1 MCRFLEL
8 SAVLW
13 YKRDM
18 NYIVFDLEWN
28 QCPYGK
34 AMENA
39 QLPFEIIEIGAVKLN
54 EKKEILS
61 SYHQYIRPVIYRQ
74 IHFRTKEVI
83 GITMDDL
90 KEGMLFHDA
99 ASDFFKWC
107 GTGFRFCTWGTLDL
121 FELQR
126 NLKYYYLSEL
136 LTAPVFYEDVQKLF
150 ALSYENPK
158 ERRSLSYAADF
169 LKISSEGDFHH
180 ALDDAMYTARIFQTL
195 SDDVI
200 LGNYSI
206 DYYQNPKSRDEE
218 IRIRYD
224 SYEKYVT
231 REFDTKEDAMED
243 RELTSMRCFVCHQ
256 NVKRKIK
263 WFSNNSKNQYAVA
276 SCPEHGY
283 VKGKI
288 RLKTAEDGKIF
299 AVKTTKMISEEEV
312 EEISKKQSFLR
323 LKRQKKRKK

>member
-1 MCRFLEL
+1 
-8 SAVLW
+8 
-13 YKRDM
+13 M

-34 AMENA
+34 AMENP

-61 SYHQYIRPVIYRQ
+61 VYHQYIRPVIYRQ

-83 GITMDDL
+83 GISIDDL
-90 KEGMLFHDA
+90 KEGKLFHDA
-99 ASDFFKWC
+99 ATEFFGWC

-121 FELQR
+121 AELQR
-126 NLKYYYLSEL
+126 NLKYYYLGNL
-136 LTAPVFYEDVQKLF
+136 LTPPVFYEDVQKLF
-150 ALSYENPK
+150 ALAYETRK
-158 ERRSLSYAADF
+158 DRRSLSYAADF
-169 LKISSEGDFHH
+169 LKIGSEGDFHH
-180 ALDDAMYTARIFQTL
+180 ALDDAMYTAKIFQTIG
-195 SDDVI
+195 DDTI

-206 DYYQNPKSRDEE
+206 DYFQNPKSKEEE

-231 REFDTKEDAMED
+231 REFETREDVMRD
-243 RELTSMRCFVCHQ
+243 REVTAMRCFICHQ

-263 WFSNNSKNQYAVA
+263 WFSSNNRNQYAV
-276 SCPEHGY
+276 SCCPEHGY

-288 RLKTAEDGKIF
+288 RIKQSEDGKYF
-299 AVKTTKMISEEEV
+299 AVKTTRMIDENEA
-312 EEISKKQSFLR
+312 EEIADKQVFLR
-323 LKRQKKRKK
+323 MKRQKKRKK